1 MVMHLLVLAVCVSI
15 VVLFL
20 GCKQEAAR
28 DAYAI
33 AAITLITILAAI
45 FVCFLGT
52 TDLFPLASFYIAIL
66 LVVHHAV
73 IHRATD
79 FTEER
84 CASALFQCK
93 DVGNHETWVVAAV
106 TATVV
111 SFFHV

>member
-1 MVMHLLVLAVCVSI
+1 MVMHLLVLAICVSI

-20 GCKQEAAR
+20 GCKQEQPH
-28 DAYAI
+28 DAYSV
-33 AAITLITILAAI
+33 AAVTLITLLAAV

-52 TDLFPLASFYIAIL
+52 TDVFPLASFYVAIL
-66 LVVHHAV
+66 LVIHHAV
-73 IHRATD
+73 IHRSTD
-79 FTEER
+79 FADER